1 MSLKPWMTDTAYL
14 RRHVANFPAS
24 LTDGAT
30 HRNITERIAKDIAE
44 TEEFLADLKKSRPGA
59 VDDIIKEVE
68 QELPEARAFLASLEA
83 PPADPA

>member
-30 HRNITERIAKDIAE
+30 RRNITERIAKDIAE
-44 TEEFLADLKKSRPGA
+44 TEELLADLKRAKPG
-59 VDDIIKEVE
+59 VVEDIIAEVE
-68 QELPEARAFLASLEA
+68 AELPEARAFLASLEA